1 MRGIVF
7 LFSLFAFGVAYG
19 RTSLVFPAPIEPG
32 METSAVLPL
41 PEMAS
46 NKTQRLTV
54 SVEAF
59 NVATNQFE
67 IWFCNDMV
75 ASREARD
82 YLIGFDEG
90 RLIEGR
96 HAVESVEM
104 QESVLPIQNVR
115 FDTTVRSRT
124 DPFRTK
130 AELIINGVVY
140 PINFQSPFLLRSLR
154 VVLRGLD
161 HPQPRLSEGLVSIG
175 LSLRVR

>member
-1 MRGIVF
+1 MKIVVVV
-7 LFSLFAFGVAYG
+7 FSLFAFGVAYG
-19 RTSLVFPAPIEPG
+19 NTSLILPAPIEPG
-32 METSAVLPL
+32 METYAVLPL

-130 AELIINGVVY
+130 ADLIINGVTY
-140 PINFQSPFLLRSLR
+140 PISFQSPHLLRSLR
-154 VVLRGLD
+154 VVSRGLD
-161 HPQPRLSEGLVSIG
+161 HPQPRLAESLITIG
-175 LSLRVR
+175 FCVRVR